1 MVERIRGFIKRFG
14 TDIELDYD
22 LIVKKRNRYFL
33 ISENLRGMIMNDFF
47 YAGVYLGKSE
57 KNKFLPSFNLLRMI
71 TLKETNKTIVDKK
84 TEWLFICGRD
94 IFQKGI
100 VKILGSKRKND
111 YTLIIN
117 KYGECLG
124 FGRML
129 GDLEIGA
136 RSLTNEDVAI
146 KNILDLGDFLR
157 REKRSE
163 FGSAKS
169 PTRRSKRRRLDG

>member
-1 MVERIRGFIKRFG
+1 MHERIRDFVKRFG

-22 LIVKKRNRYFL
+22 LIVKTRNKYFL
-33 ISENLRGMIMNDFF
+33 INENLRKMIMNDYF

-57 KNKFLPSFNLLRMI
+57 KNKFSPSFNLLSMI
-71 TLKETNKTIVDKK
+71 TLKEANKTIVDKK

-94 IFQKGI
+94 IFKKGI
-100 VKILGSKRKND
+100 VKMLGSKRKND
-111 YTLIIN
+111 YTLIVN

-129 GDLEIGA
+129 CDLDFGG
-136 RSLTNEDVAI
+136 RSLKNEGVVI

-157 REKRSE
+157 REKY
-163 FGSAKS
+163 
-169 PTRRSKRRRLDG
+169 